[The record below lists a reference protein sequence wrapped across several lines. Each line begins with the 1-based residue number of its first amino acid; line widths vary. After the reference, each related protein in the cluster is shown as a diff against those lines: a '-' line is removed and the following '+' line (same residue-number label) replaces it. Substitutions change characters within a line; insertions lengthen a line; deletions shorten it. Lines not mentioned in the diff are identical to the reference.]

1 MPLQVK
7 LVKIGNSQGIRLP
20 KAILDQI
27 GLTGVADLSVED
39 GKIIL
44 RPQKAPRAGW
54 EEAFAAAST
63 ELDDEDR
70 EWLEPDLTDTRD
82 WTW

>member
-1 MPLQVK
+1 MQIK

-20 KAILDQI
+20 KAVLDQV
-27 GLTGVADLSVED
+27 GLTGVAELSVEN
-39 GKIIL
+39 GRIVL
-44 RPQKAPRAGW
+44 RPEKGPRAGW
-54 EEAFAAAST
+54 EEAFAATST

-70 EWLEPDLTDTRD
+70 EWLEADLSDDKD

>member
-1 MPLQVK
+1 M
-7 LVKIGNSQGIRLP
+7 
-20 KAILDQI
+20 
-27 GLTGVADLSVED
+27 ADLSVED

-44 RPQKAPRAGW
+44 RPEVAPRVGW

-63 ELDDEDR
+63 GLDDENR
-70 EWLEPDLTDTRD
+70 EWLEADLTDARD